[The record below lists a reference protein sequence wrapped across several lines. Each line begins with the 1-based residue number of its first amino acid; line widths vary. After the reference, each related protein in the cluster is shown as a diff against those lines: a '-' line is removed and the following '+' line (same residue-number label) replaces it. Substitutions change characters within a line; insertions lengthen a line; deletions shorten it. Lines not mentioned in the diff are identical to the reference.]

1 MSPRGEEQNTTH
13 MARKKEIASPVSA
26 EDQSRLQSLLA
37 QVPDLA
43 KQLRSS
49 QSQQEAEAAL
59 APITSAPMNVQ
70 LAFMR
75 ELAQG
80 SPGPAIREQS
90 PESQALQTLSSAGGP
105 RWSAQ
110 DAADLLLALYQY
122 SPEKECRKEAR
133 RSLIRLEG
141 ARIYPQW
148 QPPREQPAAFQSR
161 PPRFW
166 KGLVSETRERG
177 EVQLFLCWEEGYD
190 YDEARLIA
198 LGLDFWQQG
207 VRDCIVERA
216 SKRRIEARLSELM
229 SRQEEVRFSE
239 CTLTEG
245 RRLLEE
251 ALTVSRWRGQELPES
266 YRYHL
271 PLIRQLVLEAPEA
284 EAGQDRGLTF
294 IQPALDPE
302 ELVLTFIGAWS
313 LGDFGLAY
321 DLLTPQSPLREGLS
335 REEWVERRR
344 AWANEAHPARL
355 TVSFVTESE
364 QPQSGLWLPG
374 STLSSRGPR
383 KLVEIGWSLELSE
396 TPLSGTLPEMAMGT
410 AVNKETGRHWFWTS
424 YTLLRQDEA
433 WRIHSMSDE
442 GARAQGLPIPELQQR
457 IKEHDDRVREISMQQ
472 REALLKSIS
481 LLDRPDPQVLLEEIT
496 RRLTQALHYEDAL
509 MVRLPLDQQIV
520 ENAYNHA
527 AALRNGERG
536 MVYLERLAQRF
547 PGRRAD
553 ALRELAM
560 TEDSLATLFEQQG
573 LKERSRR
580 FDELAEQHMQESLAL
595 RPTALGYALLAQ
607 MKLQHTA
614 APLPPPEALQEAEQ
628 LLAQAR
634 ALNPNRAE
642 ETIIEAA
649 LGTIASARGNQPQA
663 LQHYERAAALSPDYP
678 GIWLALS
685 HTQRALGRKAEARES
700 LRRALRYNPAD
711 LQAYSELVD
720 LAVEERQFGEA
731 HAVLEEGLKQLPQS
745 AHLRA
750 LLAMVLAEQ
759 GDLRQAQRFLEEAEQ
774 IDQRLPSVQAARE
787 ILNERRKQ
795 R

>member
-1 MSPRGEEQNTTH
+1 
-13 MARKKEIASPVSA
+13 MARKKELASSVSA
-26 EDQSRLQSLLA
+26 EDQSRLQSLLT
-37 QVPDLA
+37 QISGLA
-43 KQLRSS
+43 EQLRSS
-49 QSQQEAEAAL
+49 QSQQEVEAAL
-59 APITSAPMNVQ
+59 APITSAPLSVQ
-70 LAFMR
+70 LALLR

-80 SPGPAIREQS
+80 RDAPVPGDEAPPQETQQ
-90 PESQALQTLSSAGGP
+90 PSSTGEP
-105 RWSAQ
+105 RWRGQ
-110 DAADLLLALYQY
+110 DAADLLQALYHY

-141 ARIYPQW
+141 SRVYPQW
-148 QPPREQPAAFQSR
+148 QPPREEPQAFQTH

-166 KGLVSETRERG
+166 KGLVSQTRERG
-177 EVQLFLCWEEGYD
+177 EVQLLLCWEEGFA

-198 LGLDFWQQG
+198 LLLDFWQQG
-207 VRDCIVERA
+207 VHDCLVERG
-216 SKRRIEARLSELM
+216 SKRRIEARLSELT
-229 SRQEEVRFSE
+229 SRLEEARFCE
-239 CTLTEG
+239 CSLAEG

-251 ALTVSRWRGQELPES
+251 ALAVSHWRRQELPEG

-271 PLIRQLVLEAPEA
+271 PLIRQLILEAPEA
-284 EAGQDRGLTF
+284 ESGRENAQSF
-294 IQPALDPE
+294 IQPTLDPE

-335 REEWVERRR
+335 REEWIARRR
-344 AWANEAHPARL
+344 AWADEAQPARL
-355 TVSFVTESE
+355 TVSFVAESD

-424 YTLLRQDEA
+424 YTLQRQEEA
-433 WRIHSMSDE
+433 WRIHTLSDE

-457 IKEHDDRVREISMQQ
+457 IKEHEERVREISAQQ

-481 LLDRPDPQVLLEEIT
+481 LLDRPDPQALLEEVT
-496 RRLTQALHYEDAL
+496 RRLTQAMHYDDAL
-509 MVRLPLDQQIV
+509 MVRLSLDQQVV
-520 ENAYNHA
+520 ENAYSHA
-527 AALRNGERG
+527 ATLRNGERA

-573 LKERSRR
+573 LRERSRR
-580 FDELAEQHMQESLAL
+580 FDELAEQHMQESLTL

-607 MKLQHTA
+607 MKLQHMAT
-614 APLPPPEALQEAEQ
+614 PLPPPEVLQEAEQ
-628 LLAQAR
+628 LLAQAQ

-649 LGTIASARGNQPQA
+649 LGTIASARGDQQQA
-663 LQHYERAAALSPDYP
+663 LQHYERAASLSPDYP

-685 HTQRALGRKAEARES
+685 HTQRSLGRRAEARES
-700 LRRALRYNPAD
+700 LRRALRHNPSD

-720 LAVEERQFGEA
+720 LAVEEKQFGEA
-731 HAVLEEGLKQLPQS
+731 RAILEDGLKQLPQS

-759 GDLRQAQRFLEEAEQ
+759 GELRQAQRFLEEAERL
-774 IDQRLPSVQAARE
+774 DQRLPSVQAARE